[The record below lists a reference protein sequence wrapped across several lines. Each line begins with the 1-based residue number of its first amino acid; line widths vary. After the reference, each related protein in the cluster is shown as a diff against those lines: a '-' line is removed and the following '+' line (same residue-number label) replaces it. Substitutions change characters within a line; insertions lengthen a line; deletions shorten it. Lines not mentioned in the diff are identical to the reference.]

1 MYVHTGSLKAT
12 QRPQFSAN
20 EQCCKGILATWESE
34 ETIKEGILLFEV
46 LGNKRIPIIG
56 VSNGNTLIVSTR
68 TAVPFWDRSIN

>member
-1 MYVHTGSLKAT
+1 M
-12 QRPQFSAN
+12 
-20 EQCCKGILATWESE
+20 ATWESE

-68 TAVPFWDRSIN
+68 TAVPFWDKSIN